1 MPMDK
6 DKREIKSHIYFVKL
20 EESLTG
26 PIGQAKIRLAL
37 ELNPLVGGCMLL
49 KEHLELWSV
58 SQRIN
63 QSPVPY
69 VLGLR

>member
-26 PIGQAKIRLAL
+26 PIGQAKIHLAQ

-49 KEHLELWSV
+49 KSTW
-58 SQRIN
+58 N
-63 QSPVPY
+63 F
-69 VLGLR
+69 GA